1 MTLPLLYGKL
11 NPNGILNALI
21 SNQDSREFNIARIGV
36 CYATSRRFYIPWEGV
51 IMLLYANY

>member
-21 SNQDSREFNIARIGV
+21 SNQETVGSSILQG
-36 CYATSRRFYIPWEGV
+36 
-51 IMLLYANY
+51 